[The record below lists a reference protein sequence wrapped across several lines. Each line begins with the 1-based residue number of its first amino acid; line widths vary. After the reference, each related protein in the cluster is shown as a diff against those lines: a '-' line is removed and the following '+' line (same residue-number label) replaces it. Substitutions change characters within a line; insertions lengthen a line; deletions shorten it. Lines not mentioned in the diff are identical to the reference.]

1 MAKKSRLGYPGRP
14 HLVPVGSITMAQCAG
29 IEMAGMGVARTSGT
43 GRMAVSSGKER
54 ETDHE
59 AVRSLHTLAFGD
71 DGLVGRLVD
80 ALRITK
86 APLPPLSFVATVH
99 GQVTGHVMLSAS
111 RLDAPRRLVDVYV
124 LSPLGVLP
132 AYQRNGIGTQ
142 LISHAIG
149 AADVRGVP
157 LLFLEGSAR
166 YYGKRGFDRADTA
179 GFRSPSLPIPPPA
192 FQVARLS
199 RY

>member
-1 MAKKSRLGYPGRP
+1 MDVTIR
-14 HLVPVGSITMAQCAG
+14 
-29 IEMAGMGVARTSGT
+29 E
-43 GRMAVSSGKER
+43 ER
-54 ETDHE
+54 EADHE
-59 AVRSLHTLAFGD
+59 PVRSLHTLAFGD

-132 AYQRNGIGTQ
+132 AYQRNGIRTQ

-149 AADVRGVP
+149 AADARRRP
-157 LLFLEGSAR
+157 PPFLQ
-166 YYGKRGFDRADTA
+166 
-179 GFRSPSLPIPPPA
+179 RSPPPYRTP
-192 FQVARLS
+192 
-199 RY
+199 